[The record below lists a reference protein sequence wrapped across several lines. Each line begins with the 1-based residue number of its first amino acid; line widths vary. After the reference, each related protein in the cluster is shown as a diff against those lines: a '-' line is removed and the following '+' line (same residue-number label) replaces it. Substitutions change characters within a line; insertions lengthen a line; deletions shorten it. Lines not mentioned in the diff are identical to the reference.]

1 MSASPARVP
10 IRHPH
15 TYTGATPQRRSLD
28 QDTLDYYGISAADT
42 ADMPPPTN
50 PGRARN
56 SLHKPRPPPKSPAT
70 QGPPPPRP
78 SRANTATLNDIPAD
92 DADTDPYYD
101 EPDAML
107 SPKDI
112 PPPPP
117 PSYAPSYAT
126 RSRSSTTTKSKK
138 SMFSFMDGF
147 LTAQKKPEIST
158 PYDPVHLTHVGFN
171 TSTGEF
177 TGLPKEWQQ
186 LLSDSGISRV
196 DQERNPET
204 VMEVM
209 KFYQETQGAAV
220 IGDVWDKMNP
230 STSQNN
236 SPPDRRPDLP
246 SKVGNGFQ
254 NPRPPP
260 QPPAKHKLTP
270 KEQPPTPVSPAPSS
284 FRPAPS
290 APSPAAPSL
299 SLDRSKSQRA
309 PPSPSPQPEV
319 ARSKSQREAPRAP
332 SATRS
337 PPPPG
342 GTGQKI
348 AQGHHVRERVDK
360 AAAPPSPA
368 VASLAKHAGDKGG
381 SSGVAP
387 PGSSGAPRRR
397 EKKEKN
403 DQDIVK
409 RLQAICTD
417 ADPTRLY
424 RNLVKIG
431 QGASGGVY
439 TAYQVGTNL
448 SVAIKQMDLDKQ
460 PKKDLIINEIL
471 VMRSSRH
478 PNIVNYIDSFLH
490 KNDLWVVM
498 EYMEGGSL
506 TDVVTANLMTEGQ
519 IAAVSRETA
528 QGLEHLHRHG
538 VIHRDI
544 KSDNVL
550 LSLQGDIKLTDFGF
564 CAQIS
569 DPANSK
575 RTTMVGTPYWMAPE
589 VVTRKEYGPK
599 VDIWS
604 LGIMAIEMVEGEP
617 PYLNQNPLK
626 ALYLIATN
634 GTPQIANPEALSPVF
649 KDYLAKTLEVDAEK
663 RPDAAQLLQHPFF
676 QKAESLRTLS
686 PLIKAAREASKNK

>member
-1 MSASPARVP
+1 MSASSPARVS

-15 TYTGATPQRRSLD
+15 NYNGARRSLD
-28 QDTLDYYGISAADT
+28 QETLDYYGIPDDDS
-42 ADMPPPTN
+42 
-50 PGRARN
+50 
-56 SLHKPRPPPKSPAT
+56 SLHKPRPPPKSAT
-70 QGPPPPRP
+70 SNTTILANPHPPPRP
-78 SRANTATLNDIPAD
+78 SRANTVTLD
-92 DADTDPYYD
+92 DFEDLYD
-101 EPDAML
+101 EPVPAPEML
-107 SPKDI
+107 SPKELPA
-112 PPPPP
+112 PPPVPT
-117 PSYAPSYAT
+117 SSGFGT
-126 RSRSSTTTKSKK
+126 RSRSGTATAKGKK
-138 SMFSFMDGF
+138 GMFSFMDNF

-171 TSTGEF
+171 SSTGEF

-186 LLSDSGISRV
+186 LLSDSGISRLE
-196 DQERNPET
+196 QERNPET

-209 KFYQETQGAAV
+209 KFYQETQGAVA
-220 IGDVWDKMNP
+220 IGDVWDKMNHG
-230 STSQNN
+230 TSGGKS
-236 SPPDRRPDLP
+236 SPPDVSSKLP
-246 SKVGNGFQ
+246 NGFQ

-260 QPPAKHKLTP
+260 QPPAKKQTSP
-270 KEQPPTPVSPAPSS
+270 QAPSPAPSS

-299 SLDRSKSQRA
+299 SLDRSKSQRS
-309 PPSPSPQPEV
+309 PPSPQPQADV

-332 SATRS
+332 STIRA
-337 PPPPG
+337 PPQP
-342 GTGQKI
+342 GQKI
-348 AQGHHVRERVDK
+348 AQGHIRERADK
-360 AAAPPSPA
+360 VAPAPSPA
-368 VASLAKHAGDKGG
+368 LASLAKHAPDKPTGAT
-381 SSGVAP
+381 SGVAP
-387 PGSSGAPRRR
+387 PGSSATPRRR

-403 DQDIVK
+403 DGDIVK

-569 DPANSK
+569 DPAHSK

-634 GTPQIANPEALSPVF
+634 GTPTIANPEALSPVF

-663 RPDAAQLLQHPFF
+663 RPDAAQLLQHAFF
-676 QKAESLRTLS
+676 QKAESLRTLA

>member
-1 MSASPARVP
+1 MSASSPARVS

-15 TYTGATPQRRSLD
+15 NYNGARRSLD
-28 QDTLDYYGISAADT
+28 QETLDYYGIPDEE
-42 ADMPPPTN
+42 D
-50 PGRARN
+50 N
-56 SLHKPRPPPKSPAT
+56 SLHRPPPPPKSNTSIVA
-70 QGPPPPRP
+70 PPRP
-78 SRANTATLNDIPAD
+78 SRANTATLD
-92 DADTDPYYD
+92 DFDFCD
-101 EPDAML
+101 EPIGTPEMM
-107 SPKDI
+107 SPKELPAA
-112 PPPPP
+112 PP
-117 PSYAPSYAT
+117 APSPSSFAT
-126 RSRSSTTTKSKK
+126 RSRSGTGTAKGKK
-138 SMFSFMDGF
+138 GMFSFMDNF

-171 TSTGEF
+171 SSTGEF

-186 LLSDSGISRV
+186 LLSDSGISRLE
-196 DQERNPET
+196 QERNPET

-209 KFYQETQGAAV
+209 KFYQETNGAAS

-230 STSQNN
+230 GSPGGKS
-236 SPPDRRPDLP
+236 SPPDVP
-246 SKVGNGFQ
+246 SKLPNGFQ

-260 QPPAKHKLTP
+260 QPPTKKQTSPQAP
-270 KEQPPTPVSPAPSS
+270 SPAPSS

-290 APSPAAPSL
+290 ASSPAAPSL
-299 SLDRSKSQRA
+299 SLDRSKSQRS
-309 PPSPSPQPEV
+309 PPSPQPQADV
-319 ARSKSQREAPRAP
+319 ARSKSQRDAPRAP
-332 SATRS
+332 SAIRTA
-337 PPPPG
+337 PQP
-342 GTGQKI
+342 GQKI
-348 AQGHHVRERVDK
+348 AQGHHVRERADK
-360 AAAPPSPA
+360 PTPAPSPA
-368 VASLAKHAGDKGG
+368 LASLAKHAPDKAPGTA
-381 SSGVAP
+381 SGVAP
-387 PGSSGAPRRR
+387 PGSSATPRRR
-397 EKKEKN
+397 EKKDKS
-403 DQDIVK
+403 DGDIVK

-569 DPANSK
+569 DPAHSK

-663 RPDAAQLLQHPFF
+663 RPDAASLLQHPFF
-676 QKAESLRTLS
+676 QKAESLRTLA

>member
-1 MSASPARVP
+1 MSASSPARVS

-15 TYTGATPQRRSLD
+15 NYNGARRSLD
-28 QDTLDYYGISAADT
+28 QDTLDYYGIPNEDET
-42 ADMPPPTN
+42 A
-50 PGRARN
+50 
-56 SLHKPRPPPKSPAT
+56 HKPRPPPKSTASSAT
-70 QGPPPPRP
+70 IAVNPNPPPRP
-78 SRANTATLNDIPAD
+78 SRANTVTLD
-92 DADTDPYYD
+92 DEFEDLYD
-101 EPDAML
+101 EPVPAPEML
-107 SPKDI
+107 SPKEL
-112 PPPPP
+112 PAAPL
-117 PSYAPSYAT
+117 PSSAFGT
-126 RSRSSTTTKSKK
+126 RSRSGTGTAKSKK
-138 SMFSFMDGF
+138 SMFSFMDNF

-171 TSTGEF
+171 SSTGEF

-186 LLSDSGISRV
+186 LLSDSGISRLE
-196 DQERNPET
+196 QERNPET

-209 KFYQETQGAAV
+209 KFYQETQGAVA

-230 STSQNN
+230 GSPTGGKP
-236 SPPDRRPDLP
+236 SPPDVP
-246 SKVGNGFQ
+246 SKLPNGFQ

-260 QPPAKHKLTP
+260 QPPTKKQTSPQAA
-270 KEQPPTPVSPAPSS
+270 SPAPSA

-299 SLDRSKSQRA
+299 SLDRSKSQRG
-309 PPSPSPQPEV
+309 PPSPQPQPEV
-319 ARSKSQREAPRAP
+319 ARSKSQREPPRAP
-332 SATRS
+332 SASRAA
-337 PPPPG
+337 PQP
-342 GTGQKI
+342 GQKI
-348 AQGHHVRERVDK
+348 AQGHHVRERADK
-360 AAAPPSPA
+360 NTPQPSPA
-368 VASLAKHAGDKGG
+368 LASLAKHAPDKAPGQA
-381 SSGVAP
+381 SGVAP
-387 PGSSGAPRRR
+387 PGSSATPRRR
-397 EKKEKN
+397 EKKEKS
-403 DQDIVK
+403 DGDIVK

-569 DPANSK
+569 DPAHSK

-634 GTPQIANPEALSPVF
+634 GTPTIANPEALSPVF

-663 RPDAAQLLQHPFF
+663 RPDAAQLLQHSFF
-676 QKAESLRTLS
+676 QKAESLRTLA